1 MLSFNNDGTVEWL
14 PLRNLILNGVG
25 FPIFIRQFVVTL
37 HLRHCCYLIKTQ
49 NTGGEFRIG
58 GFIFREETSYDSLQL
73 QRVAKTR
80 CAPLYRTHFLSSS
93 RKHDFNIK

>member
-1 MLSFNNDGTVEWL
+1 MLFNNNGTVEWL
-14 PLRNLILNGVG
+14 PLKNLILMVSG
-25 FPIFIRQFVVTL
+25 FLLLSGNSWSLYIITSLLLFN
-37 HLRHCCYLIKTQ
+37 Q

-73 QRVAKTR
+73 QRVAKTL
-80 CAPLYRTHFLSSS
+80 CASLYRSHFLSSS